1 MFIQLSQVVYLI
13 IIWVFIT
20 TTSNFLQSWVYILN
34 DGDTGKGLSHS
45 LSTVSGL
52 IVPNGLQ
59 KMSFSYFCL
68 LKI

>member
-20 TTSNFLQSWVYILN
+20 TTSNFLQSSVYFLK
-34 DGDTGKGLSHS
+34 DGDIGKGLSHS
-45 LSTVSGL
+45 LSTVWGL
-52 IVPNGLQ
+52 IVPSGLQ